1 MQQSFDS
8 IGTTMMNSAAAASA
22 TAAAA
27 AAVGPRDAAVVSSVA
42 GCSRPADNW
51 DDSVIK
57 THINNNSWNRT
68 RIQCDYDAAVS
79 NK

>member
-42 GCSRPADNW
+42 GCSRPADN
-51 DDSVIK
+51 
-57 THINNNSWNRT
+57 
-68 RIQCDYDAAVS
+68 
-79 NK
+79 